1 MEQSLLSAGPPS
13 DRAFCVTSF
22 VRKPTRS
29 KYCAQ
34 TGFVVA
40 RMDHHCVW
48 LNNSVGYGNHRTF
61 TVFLLFQ
68 LSATFLFAFMIA
80 RALVREI
87 GLDSSAC
94 GAVTYLL
101 DRNYFLPTVFCVTL
115 CVVTLILIALLAE
128 QTTNM
133 ANNIT
138 ANERIN
144 RSRYPWMNNECGQ
157 PFNHY
162 DQGVIRNILEFW
174 FVPGYKKN
182 YFEEFNMQPSKVLR
196 VDLCAGKES
205 RETGGP
211 GTYCSSGV
219 TPKQT
224 VNKNSPVHS
233 SRNQGTNPDRQKT
246 VKRRALALKKTLVTS
261 PVSPAIQFN
270 DSPMSHESP
279 RTARSK
285 AQHAF
290 QQCEKR
296 AKRVVQ
302 AVSSTNTSTIPT
314 TGTSAGAGAGLHRP
328 MGDLSAPHEH
338 AAESESQSTSDKESI
353 ANCSRLISHHTS
365 PPIRLGAKRTR
376 RES

>member
-1 MEQSLLSAGPPS
+1 
-13 DRAFCVTSF
+13 
-22 VRKPTRS
+22 
-29 KYCAQ
+29 
-34 TGFVVA
+34 
-40 RMDHHCVW
+40 
-48 LNNSVGYGNHRTF
+48 
-61 TVFLLFQ
+61 
-68 LSATFLFAFMIA
+68 
-80 RALVREI
+80 
-87 GLDSSAC
+87 
-94 GAVTYLL
+94 
-101 DRNYFLPTVFCVTL
+101 
-115 CVVTLILIALLAE
+115 
-128 QTTNM
+128 
-133 ANNIT
+133 
-138 ANERIN
+138 
-144 RSRYPWMNNECGQ
+144 
-157 PFNHY
+157 
-162 DQGVIRNILEFW
+162 
-174 FVPGYKKN
+174 
-182 YFEEFNMQPSKVLR
+182 MQPSKVLR

-365 PPIRLGAKRTR
+365 PPTRLGAKRTR

>member
-1 MEQSLLSAGPPS
+1 MEQSLFSAGPPS

-34 TGFVVA
+34 TGFVIA

-61 TVFLLFQ
+61 TVFLLLQ
-68 LSATFLFAFMIA
+68 LTATSLFSAMIA

-101 DRNYFLPTVFCVTL
+101 DRNYFLPTVFCVAL
-115 CVVTLILIALLAE
+115 CVVSLILIALVAE
-128 QTTNM
+128 QGTNM
-133 ANNIT
+133 ARNIT

-144 RSRYPWMNNECGQ
+144 RSRYPWMNNDSGQ

-162 DQGVIRNILEFW
+162 DNGIIRNVLEFW
-174 FVPGYKKN
+174 FVPGFQKN
-182 YFEEFNMQPSKVLR
+182 YFAEFNMRPGKVSKGDLSVLKDGKGS
-196 VDLCAGKES
+196 VGAGGSLSKS
-205 RETGGP
+205 NG
-211 GTYCSSGV
+211 S
-219 TPKQT
+219 
-224 VNKNSPVHS
+224 KNSPTHS
-233 SRNQGTNPDRQKT
+233 TRNQNVYIDRQKAL
-246 VKRRALALKKTLVTS
+246 KRRSIAPKKPLV
-261 PVSPAIQFN
+261 PSPASPTIQFN

-279 RTARSK
+279 RSTRSK
-285 AQHAF
+285 AHTAF

-296 AKRVVQ
+296 AKRVVS
-302 AVSSTNTSTIPT
+302 AVTSTIPT
-314 TGTSAGAGAGLHRP
+314 TGTGAGAGAGAGLQSP
-328 MGDLSAPHEH
+328 SGDLSTPQTADGE
-338 AAESESQSTSDKESI
+338 AQSPSDKESV
-353 ANCSRLISHHTS
+353 AVCSRLIPQHASA
-365 PPIRLGAKRTR
+365 PARLGAKRTR

>member
-1 MEQSLLSAGPPS
+1 MLSAGPPS

-34 TGFVVA
+34 TGFVIA

-61 TVFLLFQ
+61 MIFLLLQ
-68 LSATFLFAFMIA
+68 LSATSLFAVMIA

-94 GAVTYLL
+94 GAVSYLL

-115 CVVTLILIALLAE
+115 CVVTLILTALVAE
-128 QTTNM
+128 QGTNM
-133 ANNIT
+133 AKNIT

-144 RSRYPWMNNECGQ
+144 RSRYPWMNNDVGQ

-162 DQGVIRNILEFW
+162 DNGIIRNVLEFW

-182 YFEEFNMQPSKVLR
+182 YFEEFNMQPSKVSRGDICVLK
-196 VDLCAGKES
+196 DS
-205 RETGGP
+205 REPGGA
-211 GTYCSSGV
+211 SKQNV
-219 TPKQT
+219 T
-224 VNKNSPVHS
+224 KNPPTHS
-233 SRNQGTNPDRQKT
+233 TRNQGASPDRQKT
-246 VKRRALALKKTLVTS
+246 VKRRATAPKRPLVTS
-261 PVSPAIQFN
+261 PVSPTIQFN

-279 RTARSK
+279 RSTRSK

-296 AKRVVQ
+296 AKRVAQ
-302 AVSSTNTSTIPT
+302 AVNSTSTIPT
-314 TGTSAGAGAGLHRP
+314 TGTSASAGADLHRP
-328 MGDLSAPHEH
+328 MGDSSPPYAVEV
-338 AAESESQSTSDKESI
+338 ESQSTSDKETNAI
-353 ANCSRLISHHTS
+353 CSRLISQHASHPT
-365 PPIRLGAKRTR
+365 RKGAKRTR